1 MRLVWMSVLQSNFF
15 KIFSVVFVFLTFSSF
30 ALETTADEISID
42 SEQGIYTLTGNAVA
56 KEDEKT
62 FKADKIVIY
71 KKNSEK
77 RPTKINAEG
86 KVVYEDGE
94 TVITS
99 DFCDSDCDSNMDFV
113 VTFSQNVI
121 LQGPDFGLIHADKAK
136 YNTTTKAM
144 DLTSKN
150 KVKLILDK
158 EIESDFNKKN

>member
-1 MRLVWMSVLQSNFF
+1 MSVLQSNFF
-15 KIFSVVFVFLTFSSF
+15 KIFSVAFVFLTSSSF
-30 ALETTADEISID
+30 ALETNADEISID

-62 FKADKIVIY
+62 FKANKIVIY
-71 KKNSEK
+71 KKDSEK

-86 KVVYEDGE
+86 NVVYEDGE

-99 DFCDSDCDSNMDFV
+99 DFCDSDMDF

-121 LQGPDFGLIHADKAK
+121 LRGPDFGLIHADEAK
-136 YNTTTKAM
+136 YNTTTKKM